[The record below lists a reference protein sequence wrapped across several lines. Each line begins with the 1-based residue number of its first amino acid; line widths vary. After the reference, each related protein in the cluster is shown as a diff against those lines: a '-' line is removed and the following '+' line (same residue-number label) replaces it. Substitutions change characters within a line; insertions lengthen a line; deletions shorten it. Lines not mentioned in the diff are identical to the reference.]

1 MAASPSGVA
10 QRWSSPSCAATWQSS
25 SCDCSAPHRSPPATA
40 SRASADAP
48 ADALF
53 GIPLSTLSALGA
65 CPPPLVPEL
74 FSVLESHVHSMHE
87 LKRHRSTDAFWAL
100 ADPAAEVDDEC
111 PLDDGLDGQALW

>member
-1 MAASPSGVA
+1 MPPPPSPPTASP
-10 QRWSSPSCAATWQSS
+10 
-25 SCDCSAPHRSPPATA
+25 APPGPNIQPSPPATA

-87 LKRHRSTDAFWAL
+87 LKAAL
-100 ADPAAEVDDEC
+100 AAAHAAPQTLSASE
-111 PLDDGLDGQALW
+111 LFAQALDASGSSGIKVIEMIMSE